1 MKNNPEDARTILKQR
16 DRFGRYVGIEIVE
29 IGEGRAK
36 VRMQVK
42 DHHLNIVDTVHG
54 GALFTLADMAIAAAS
69 NSRGQVAVLIQ
80 AAISYIQAAKGGILF
95 AEAREISV
103 GSRLGH
109 YQITVTDDSGHALA
123 SFQGIVYRKKE
134 TLEDLFQS
142 SASPTPES

>member
-1 MKNNPEDARTILKQR
+1 MKNNPEAAREILEQN
-16 DRFGRYVGIEIVE
+16 DRFGRFVGIEIVE

-36 VRMQVK
+36 ARMQVK
-42 DHHLNIVDTVHG
+42 DHHLNIVGTVHG

-80 AAISYIQAAKGGILF
+80 AGISYIQAAKGGILF

-109 YQITVTDDSGHALA
+109 YQITVTDDSGNILA
-123 SFQGIVYRKKE
+123 SFQGIVFRKKE

-142 SASPTPES
+142 PGSSIPKS